1 LITLAEVESIE
12 GAPGDF
18 QVLVRQHPRYVDMDK
33 CIACGQCA
41 AKCPKKVDDEYNAGL
56 NKRKAIYVPYSQAVP
71 LKYAIDP
78 RYCIFLE
85 KGRCG
90 VCEKVCPSGAIN
102 FKDTEKT
109 RTLAV
114 GSVVLAPGFRSFD
127 PKGLKIYSYGE
138 TPNVVTSLEFERI
151 LSATGPFGGHLVKP
165 SSGKARTEPKKI
177 AWIQCVGSREINR
190 CDHGYCSSVCCM
202 YAVKQAV
209 MARDHSSGDLECAI
223 FYMDMRTQGKDFDR
237 YMENAKRNGVRFVRA
252 RVHSVAPP
260 QHGEDLS
267 LRYARQDGTIE
278 EEAFDVVVLSTG
290 LEISPEVVALAE
302 KLGVPLNADHFVEGD
317 SFDPV
322 ATGKPGVFACGAFT
336 GPKDIPHSVME
347 ASAAAAAA
355 TESLA
360 VARHSQTH
368 TLVLPKEI
376 DVSGQPPR
384 IGVFVCNCGI
394 NIGGVVRVPEV
405 AEYARTLPNVT
416 YVEENLFTCS
426 QDTQDKMAE
435 VIGREKLNRVVVAA
449 CTPRTHEPL
458 FQATLASAGLN
469 RYLFEM
475 ANIRNQD
482 SWVHANDPDA
492 ATRKAKDLVAMAVAK
507 AALLTPLTQTELP
520 MSRNALVVGGGIA
533 GLTAARALARQG
545 FPVHLVEKSD
555 VLGGHGRRLRATWR
569 GEPVGERLAALIA
582 ELEADP
588 LVRIYTNAKVAEV
601 EGFVGNFKTV
611 VTADRQSHAIDHGV
625 AILATGA
632 KEYKPREYLYG
643 QHPAV
648 VTQTEL
654 DDLIGSGDPRLAG
667 ATDVVFIQCVGSRN
681 AERPYCSKVCCTHAL
696 RNALA
701 IKAASPDTNIY
712 VLYRDMRTYG
722 LREEIFREARAK
734 GVLFFQYDPEAP
746 PVAEASGD
754 RVRVTFRDHILNRP
768 VTVDADLLALAAA
781 VVSDAE
787 NGLAQF
793 FKVPVDG
800 AGWLLEAHQK
810 LRPVDFATD
819 GVFLC
824 GLAHYPK
831 PIDESVSQALAAA
844 ARAATFLARD
854 TILVG
859 GVVSWIDPARC
870 TGCAGCVQV
879 CPYNA
884 IAMSEITGMAEV
896 NPALCKGCGA
906 CAATCPSEAPILMG
920 FNNRQLYAQIHSALA
935 A

>member
-1 LITLAEVESIE
+1 VESIE

-18 QVLVRQHPRYVDMDK
+18 RVQVRQHPRYVDMDK

-41 AKCPKKVDDEYNAGL
+41 AKCPKKVEDEYNAGL
-56 NKRKAIYVPYSQAVP
+56 NQRKAIYVPYSQAVP

-78 RYCIFLE
+78 RYCIYLQ

-90 VCEKVCPSGAIN
+90 TCAKVCPSGAIN
-102 FKDTEKT
+102 FEDTEKM
-109 RTLAV
+109 RTVEV
-114 GSVVLAPGFRSFD
+114 GSVILAPGFRNFD
-127 PKGLKIYSYGE
+127 PGRLDTYSYGQ
-138 TPNVVTSLEFERI
+138 TPNVVTAVEFERI

-165 SSGKARTEPKKI
+165 SAAKAGTAPRKI
-177 AWIQCVGSREINR
+177 AWIQCVGSRDINR

-209 MARDHSSGDLECAI
+209 MARDHSSGDLECAV

-237 YMENAKRNGVRFVRA
+237 YLENAKKSGIRFERA

-260 QHGEDLS
+260 QQGDELT
-267 LRYARQDGTIE
+267 LRYARQVGDIE
-278 EEAFDVVVLSTG
+278 EESFDIVVLSTG
-290 LEISPEVVALAE
+290 LEIAPEAVALAE
-302 KLGVPLNADHFVEGD
+302 KLGVPLNADHFVATDG
-317 SFDPV
+317 FAPV
-322 ATGKPGVFACGAFT
+322 ATGKPGIFACGAFT

-355 TESLA
+355 TESLSISRHTRTRT
-360 VARHSQTH
+360 VALPPETEVRGQT
-368 TLVLPKEI
+368 
-376 DVSGQPPR
+376 PR

-405 AEYARTLPNVT
+405 AEFARTLPRVT

-435 VIGREKLNRVVVAA
+435 VIAREKLNRVVVAA

-475 ANIRNQD
+475 ANIRNHD

-520 MSRNALVVGGGIA
+520 MSRSALVVGGGIA
-533 GLTAARALARQG
+533 GLTAARALAHQG
-545 FPVHLVEKSD
+545 FPVHLVEKTD
-555 VLGGHGRRLRATWR
+555 VLGGQGRRLRATWR
-569 GEPVGERLAALIA
+569 GEPVGERLTGLIA

-588 LVRIYTNAKVAEV
+588 LVHIHTSAAVTAV
-601 EGFVGNFKTV
+601 DGFVGNFKT
-611 VTADRQSHAIDHGV
+611 TISAGADSETIDHGV

-632 KEYKPREYLYG
+632 VESKPNEYLYG
-643 QHPAV
+643 EHPAV
-648 VTQTEL
+648 VTQMAL
-654 DDLIGSGDPRLAG
+654 DDLITADDPRIAG
-667 ATDVVFIQCVGSRN
+667 AGDVVFIQCVGSRN

-701 IKAASPDTNIY
+701 IKAARPETNIY

-722 LREEIFREARAK
+722 LREALFREARAK
-734 GVLFFQYDPEAP
+734 GVLFFQYDPESPPEVAP
-746 PVAEASGD
+746 CGD
-754 RVRVTFRDHILNRP
+754 RVQVTFRDHVLDRK
-768 VTVDADLLALAAA
+768 VVVEADLLALAAA
-781 VVSDAE
+781 IVPNADGS
-787 NGLAQF
+787 LARF

-800 AGWLLEAHQK
+800 DGWLLEAHQK

-844 ARAATFLARD
+844 ARAATFLARE

-859 GVVSWIDPARC
+859 GVVSWIDPALC
-870 TGCAGCVQV
+870 TGCGGCIQV

-884 IAMSEITGMAEV
+884 IAMSSITGMAEV

-906 CAATCPSEAPILMG
+906 CAAACPSEAPILMG